1 MIRPL
6 CLLPFPFYLLP
17 MALDDILLE
26 AEEKMIKS
34 TEVIQTEFGGIRTG
48 KASPDLVTNIMV
60 EAYGTHMRL
69 KEMAAVT
76 TPDSRLILIQPW
88 DATTVDAIRKAL
100 EESKLGITPQ
110 VDGKL
115 IRLPIPPLSEERRQ
129 DLVKAVRKMAEEG
142 RVSIRANRRHAIDE
156 IKKIQKAGEIT
167 EDQLAGRR
175 KGSPETHRPVRRRNR
190 KRPRRQGSR
199 VAEGVTARSS

>member
-1 MIRPL
+1 
-6 CLLPFPFYLLP
+6 

-26 AEEKMIKS
+26 AEEKMLKS
-34 TEVIQTEFGGIRTG
+34 AEVVQTEFAGVRTG
-48 KASPDLVTNIMV
+48 KASPDLVTNLMV
-60 EAYGTHMRL
+60 EAYGSHMRL
-69 KEMAAVT
+69 KELAAVT

-88 DATTVDAIRKAL
+88 DAGTVDAVRKAL
-100 EESKLGITPQ
+100 EESKLGISPQ

-142 RVSIRANRRHAIDE
+142 RVSIRANRRHALDE

-167 EDQLAGRR
+167 EDQLADAE
-175 KGSPETHRPVRRRNR
+175 KEVQKLTD
-190 KRPRRQGSR
+190 QY
-199 VAEGVTARSS
+199 VAEIDKGVTSKEAELMKV

>member
-1 MIRPL
+1 
-6 CLLPFPFYLLP
+6 
-17 MALDDILLE
+17 MALDDILLD

-34 TEVIQTEFGGIRTG
+34 SEAIQTEFAGIRTG
-48 KASPDLVTNIMV
+48 KASPDLVTNLMV
-60 EAYGTHMRL
+60 EAYGSHMRL
-69 KEMAAVT
+69 KELAAIT

-88 DATTVDAIRKAL
+88 DAGTVDAVRKAL
-100 EESKLGITPQ
+100 EESKLGISPQ

-142 RVSIRANRRHAIDE
+142 RVSVRANRRHAIDE

-167 EDQLAGRR
+167 EDQLADGE
-175 KGSPETHRPVRRRNR
+175 KEVQKLTDQYVEQIE
-190 KRPRRQGSR
+190 KALTAKE
-199 VAEGVTARSS
+199 AELLKV